1 MKQVSTLKQKYILIL
16 LERLYANW
24 AVLLSRNLSAIKF
37 FDLLYGV
44 EMLRNPDFVK
54 VVILNDS
61 LFLHSDSFK

>member
-1 MKQVSTLKQKYILIL
+1 MKQVSTLKQKYILTL
-16 LERLYANW
+16 LERLYAYW